1 MYNHIFLFLFS
12 SLLWKRFYHPY
23 SCNSVLFINK
33 QLQVRIFN
41 TLTLTVEVAFL
52 KSAIKVTGL
61 NILQDSPLC
70 VFAILLSAS
79 EYTARL
85 SCIPFLQLTVVSF
98 SVIASALFSLIHQAL
113 WLIFTKS
120 VMYNIF
126 PPFLFLFIF
135 FGCSYKNKLFLRRSA
150 FLIAAVLITSY
161 YIFLKTENSLLK
173 SVQYPVH

>member
-23 SCNSVLFINK
+23 SRNSVLFINK

-41 TLTLTVEVAFL
+41 TLTLTAEVAIL

-79 EYTARL
+79 EYTAQL

-120 VMYNIF
+120 MMYNIF
-126 PPFLFLFIF
+126 PPFLFIFVLFS
-135 FGCSYKNKLFLRRSA
+135 CSYKNKLFLRRSV
-150 FLIAAVLITSY
+150 FFNRCYFDNFVWH
-161 YIFLKTENSLLK
+161 FLKTENSFLR